1 MSRLW
6 NGNPERKNFS
16 MHSLSQEQLLIII
29 RGLSLYLIDQIKEG
43 DVDNAE
49 KTAKII
55 SEASHSLHVFE
66 GLK

>member
-1 MSRLW
+1 
-6 NGNPERKNFS
+6 

-29 RGLSLYLIDQIKEG
+29 RGLSLYLLDQIKEG

-55 SEASHSLHVFE
+55 SEASHSLHVHDVINIISK
-66 GLK
+66 G

>member
-1 MSRLW
+1 
-6 NGNPERKNFS
+6 
-16 MHSLSQEQLLIII
+16 MHSLSQEQLLIIV
-29 RGLSLYLIDQIKEG
+29 RGLSLYIISQIKDG